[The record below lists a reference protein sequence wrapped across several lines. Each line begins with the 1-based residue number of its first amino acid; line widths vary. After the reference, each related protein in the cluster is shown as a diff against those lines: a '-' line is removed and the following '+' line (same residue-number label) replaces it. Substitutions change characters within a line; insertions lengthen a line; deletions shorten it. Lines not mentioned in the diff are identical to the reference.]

1 MVFSSAAFLFVFL
14 PVVVCLERVVPGLKA
29 KNAVLA
35 LCSLLFYGFGEPAYV
50 LLLMASVVINYGAG
64 RLVAALPGRKK
75 LVAAVAVVLNLGLLC
90 VFKYTDFAI
99 ETVNLLPGVSLAPTG
114 ILLPAG
120 ISFFTFQGLSYVIDV
135 YRDESQVSKSF
146 VKLMLYV
153 AFFPQLIAGPIVK
166 YHDVSLQI
174 DDRETTPALTADGV
188 RRFILGLSKKLLLS
202 NTVGRMA
209 DMAFTATAGQLDAR
223 SAWLGALCYMMQIYF
238 DFSGYSD
245 MAIGLGRMFG
255 FRFLENFDHPYVS
268 QSIKEFWRRWH
279 ISLSSWFRDYLYI
292 PLGGNRK
299 GKGRTALNKIIVFFC
314 TGLWHGASWNFV
326 LWGLWH
332 GAVILA
338 EDALP
343 KKLPGRKVW
352 GRAVTLLTV
361 LLSFVLF
368 RADTLAGAGLMFS
381 QMFTG
386 FQFTV
391 EGAALLRDMATPLN
405 LVVLALSIVCSLPI
419 LPKLR
424 ELVQSLQQGGGRH
437 AKSQT
442 SGADALEAASYA
454 GVLALLLLCVM
465 NLAGSD
471 FNPFIYF
478 RF

>member
-14 PVVVCLERVVPGLKA
+14 PVVFCLSRVMPGLKA
-29 KNAVLA
+29 QNALLA
-35 LCSLLFYGFGEPAYV
+35 VCSLLFYGFGEPVYV
-50 LLLMASVVINYGAG
+50 LLLLGSVILNYAAG
-64 RLVAALPGRKK
+64 RLVAALPAYKK
-75 LVAAVAVVLNLGLLC
+75 PAAAGAVLLNLLLLC

-99 ETVNLLPGVSLAPTG
+99 STLNLLPGVALAPTG

-135 YRDESQVSKSF
+135 YRDPGQVSKNF
-146 VKLMLYV
+146 INLALYV

-166 YHDVSLQI
+166 YHDVSRQI
-174 DDRETTPALTADGV
+174 DHRQATPALTADGV
-188 RRFILGLSKKLLLS
+188 RRFIVGLSKKLLLS

-209 DMAFTATAGQLDAR
+209 DLAFTATAQQLDAR
-223 SAWLGALCYMMQIYF
+223 TAQQLDARTAWLGALCYMMQIYF

-255 FRFLENFDHPYVS
+255 FQFLENFHYPYAS
-268 QSIKEFWRRWH
+268 ASMKEFWRRWH

-299 GKGRTALNKIIVFFC
+299 GAARTALNKIVVFFC

-332 GAVILA
+332 GAVILL

-368 RADTLAGAGLMFS
+368 RADTMAGAGLVFS
-381 QMFTG
+381 KMVSFHGTLQSDG
-386 FQFTV
+386 
-391 EGAALLRDMATPLN
+391 LLRAMATPLN
-405 LVVLALSIVCSLPI
+405 LAVLGACLVCALPVLPW
-419 LPKLR
+419 LR
-424 ELVQSLQQGGGRH
+424 GLGKGRH
-437 AKSQT
+437 AKAGQPLL
-442 SGADALEAASYA
+442 LEGASYIGA
-454 GVLALLLLCVM
+454 GALLVLCMM
-465 NLAGSD
+465 NLAGSG